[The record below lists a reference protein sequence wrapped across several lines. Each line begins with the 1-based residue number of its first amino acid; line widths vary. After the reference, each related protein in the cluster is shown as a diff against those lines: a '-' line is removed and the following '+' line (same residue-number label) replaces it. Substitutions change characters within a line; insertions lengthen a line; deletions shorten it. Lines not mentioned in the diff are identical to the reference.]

1 MNIFSPTYTIY
12 CAICCRC
19 GCVKLPI
26 STVRRAL
33 GGLIERGSGSWGQIV
48 WQTSAFHR
56 QRTIHTSAVADGEHR
71 HSQCVRVISRR
82 GRRSVTRPSRLPSR
96 LAPKRNRT
104 PGLGSRRPGD
114 RGLRGGK
121 PRASV
126 LAGYAVGKRRSRN
139 LSDYE
144 VYSSPSSGPPTS
156 NSSSIFWEDLRTA
169 ASISLARSLLAFRN
183 SRTLSRPWPIRWLL

>member
-1 MNIFSPTYTIY
+1 MVASSFQS
-12 CAICCRC
+12 ARC
-19 GCVKLPI
+19 GAHWV
-26 STVRRAL
+26 
-33 GGLIERGSGSWGQIV
+33 GLIERGSGSWGQIV
-48 WQTSAFHR
+48 WQR
-56 QRTIHTSAVADGEHR
+56 QLSTVSGPSIRPLSPTANIVTRDVLASFQDEADGA
-71 HSQCVRVISRR
+71 SLA
-82 GRRSVTRPSRLPSR
+82 RPSCPRSHS
-96 LAPKRNRT
+96 PKRNRT
-104 PGLGSRRPGD
+104 PGLGARRPGD

-139 LSDYE
+139 LSDHE

-156 NSSSIFWEDLRTA
+156 SSSSIFWEDLRTA